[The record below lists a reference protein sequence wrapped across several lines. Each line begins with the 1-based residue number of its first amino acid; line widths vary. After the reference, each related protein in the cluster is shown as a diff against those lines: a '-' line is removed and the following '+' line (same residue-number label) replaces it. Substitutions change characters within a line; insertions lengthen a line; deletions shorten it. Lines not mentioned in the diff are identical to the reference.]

1 MLTRATLRGSALC
14 ARALSRPLSTW
25 SSSPAGAAAAL
36 EAHRHV
42 ARLECLSVYHHAMAS
57 HAPHCVASGHAL
69 DVTGSMQWQTQ
80 TASAAAH
87 TAAAPSLPS
96 LCLGAVPLAVALPL
110 QVQVQIQQ
118 SATASLDVEAIL
130 ADSVKRKR
138 AKKMNKHKYKKRLKE
153 QRRQSRKNQAQ

>member
-1 MLTRATLRGSALC
+1 MLSRTCVRVAAAC
-14 ARALSRPLSTW
+14 ARPLSRSLSTW
-25 SSSPAGAAAAL
+25 SEGPAAAAAAL

-42 ARLECLSVYHHAMAS
+42 SQLHCLSVYHHALAS

-69 DVTGSMQWQTQ
+69 DVLGGMQWN
-80 TASAAAH
+80 A
-87 TAAAPSLPS
+87 AAAPSAAAQPQPQLPS
-96 LCLGAVPLAVALPL
+96 LSLGAVPLAVALPL
-110 QVQVQIQQ
+110 E
-118 SATASLDVEAIL
+118 AAAFDVEAIL